1 MKIHPVFHVSL
12 LEPASE
18 DPVEGQTMP
27 PPPPVEIEGN
37 EKREVEEVLDS
48 RLRYRRLQYL
58 VKWLGYDTAFWQP
71 ATDLLNAS
79 ADMERLHRLH
89 PTKPGPW

>member
-1 MKIHPVFHVSL
+1 MKDRPCR
-12 LEPASE
+12 
-18 DPVEGQTMP
+18 P
-27 PPPPVEIEGN
+27 PPPIEIEGN

-71 ATDLLNAS
+71 AADLLNAS

-89 PTKPGPW
+89 PTKLGPW